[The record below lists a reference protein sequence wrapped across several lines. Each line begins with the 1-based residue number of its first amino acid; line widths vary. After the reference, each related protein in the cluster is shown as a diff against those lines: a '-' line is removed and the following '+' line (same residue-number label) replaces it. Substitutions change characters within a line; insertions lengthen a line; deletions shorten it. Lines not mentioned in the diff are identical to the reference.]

1 MNVEELI
8 EKLNKLPKDRLVK
21 VRSNNRYQYRDIDV
35 DFDDGYNYDAKKD
48 IEFYELWGDK

>member
-1 MNVEELI
+1 MTVEELI

-21 VRSNNRYQYRDIDV
+21 VRGANRRYRDIDV

-48 IEFYELWGDK
+48 IEFYEL

>member
-21 VRSNNRYQYRDIDV
+21 VRSDNRYRYRDIDV
-35 DFDDGYNYDAKKD
+35 DFDDGYSYDTRKD
-48 IEFYELWGDK
+48 IEFYEL

>member
-21 VRSNNRYQYRDIDV
+21 VRSDNGYRYRDIDV
-35 DFDDGYNYDAKKD
+35 DFDDGYSYDAKKD
-48 IEFYELWGDK
+48 IEFYEL